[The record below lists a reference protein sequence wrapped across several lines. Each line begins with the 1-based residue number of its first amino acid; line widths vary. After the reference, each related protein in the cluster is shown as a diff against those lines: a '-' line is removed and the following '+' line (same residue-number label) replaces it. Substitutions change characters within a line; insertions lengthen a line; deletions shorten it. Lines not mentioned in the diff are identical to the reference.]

1 MAISKLTDDLN
12 IISSLPDRP
21 TLTSQELKEQ
31 FDKASNLIKKYINE
45 KLTEEVGTE
54 LQTTIESAK
63 AYVDELSSSLEE
75 SVNSKVTELETSVN
89 KSISDMQTSL
99 NSSVS
104 SLNTNVGKKTSYGDF
119 LITRNSYQSQSG
131 GIVSTSSRN
140 ADLYHSVSQSGYYP
154 IALVGVRGTSTE
166 DKFDYRHGYLSNQ
179 ANGSCIA
186 HWIFTNNEGGSFNAN
201 DLPAC
206 EVEILWVK
214 VR

>member
-1 MAISKLTDDLN
+1 MEKFTEDLN
-12 IISSLPDRP
+12 IIRSLPDNP
-21 TLTSQELKEQ
+21 ALTSEEFKSKFDEAGKKIKEYLN
-31 FDKASNLIKKYINE
+31 SI
-45 KLTEEVGTE
+45 VGPE
-54 LQTTIESAK
+54 IESK
-63 AYVDELSSSLEE
+63 AGEEEMAQLNKKIDDSL
-75 SVNSKVTELETSVN
+75 TELEGEVNTAIETLTASVN

>member
-1 MAISKLTDDLN
+1 MEKFTEDLN
-12 IISSLPDRP
+12 IIRSLPDNP
-21 TLTSQELKEQ
+21 ALTSDEFKSKFDEAGKKIKEYLNNIVGPEIESKAGEAEMTQLNKKIDDSLAELESEVNTALETLT
-31 FDKASNLIKKYINE
+31 A
-45 KLTEEVGTE
+45 
-54 LQTTIESAK
+54 
-63 AYVDELSSSLEE
+63 
-75 SVNSKVTELETSVN
+75 SVN

-119 LITRNSYQSQSG
+119 LITRNSFQSQSG

-206 EVEILWVK
+206 EIEILWVK

>member
-1 MAISKLTDDLN
+1 MEKFTEDLN
-12 IISSLPDRP
+12 IIRSLPDNP
-21 TLTSQELKEQ
+21 ALTSDEFKSKFDEAGKKIKEYLNNIVGPEIESKAGEAEMTQLNKKIDDSLAELESEVNTALETLT
-31 FDKASNLIKKYINE
+31 A
-45 KLTEEVGTE
+45 
-54 LQTTIESAK
+54 
-63 AYVDELSSSLEE
+63 
-75 SVNSKVTELETSVN
+75 SVN

-104 SLNTNVGKKTSYGDF
+104 SLNTNVGKKAVYSDF
-119 LITRNSYQSQSG
+119 VITRNSYQSQSG

-140 ADLYHSVSQSGYYP
+140 ADLYHSVSKSGYYP

>member
-1 MAISKLTDDLN
+1 MEKFTEDLN
-12 IISSLPDRP
+12 IIRSLPDNP
-21 TLTSQELKEQ
+21 ALTSEEFKSKFDEAGKKIKEYLNNIVGPEIESKAGEAEMTQLNKKIDDSLAELESEVNTALETLT
-31 FDKASNLIKKYINE
+31 A
-45 KLTEEVGTE
+45 
-54 LQTTIESAK
+54 
-63 AYVDELSSSLEE
+63 
-75 SVNSKVTELETSVN
+75 SVN

-119 LITRNSYQSQSG
+119 LITRNSFQSQSG

-206 EVEILWVK
+206 EIEILWVK

>member
-89 KSISDMQTSL
+89 NSISSV
-99 NSSVS
+99 NSSLS
-104 SLNTNVGKKTSYGDF
+104 STNTTVAKKTVYGD
-119 LITRNSYQSQSG
+119 ITIEQHQVAWGGGQVYQGHSQTDASNT
-131 GIVSTSSRN
+131 ITK
-140 ADLYHSVSQSGYYP
+140 SGYYP
-154 IALVGVRGTSTE
+154 IGVCSINTL
-166 DKFDYRHGYLSNQ
+166 DKDKKYTLIGQSKS
-179 ANGSCIA
+179 NGSITVNYRWY
-186 HWIFTNNEGGSFNAN
+186 HSTNNSIAPGDMPQSMIYVA
-201 DLPAC
+201 
-206 EVEILWVK
+206 WVK